1 MSMGATRW
9 VGDAVVASLPRGASR
24 WRLLRGSSP
33 TRETLCVEGVRSC
46 GCFFVRVDLV
56 ATRQILIFAPR
67 LVGPEGR
74 ESYIFV
80 TRRLHDVYLPNFKL
94 RNFDTTWRI

>member
-1 MSMGATRW
+1 M
-9 VGDAVVASLPRGASR
+9 
-24 WRLLRGSSP
+24 
-33 TRETLCVEGVRSC
+33 
-46 GCFFVRVDLV
+46 RVDLV

-94 RNFDTTWRI
+94 RNFDTTWRIKQP